1 MAGPAFKQLTAAIKA
16 DILLELR
23 KPGHKLVDRNGSE
36 DGGLTVAGYVDYHL
50 VKPLLNLRD
59 DQPTREQVIEAVDTL
74 IAKAF
79 AKDSQARNDFKKIKL
94 TDNEIDT
101 IIKNRMQ
108 KFKEEYHPIRRQAPK
123 RNLKAAVDAAHAAPK
138 EPQQW
143 KAAKRSSEHRRTSQ
157 KELDLEAEFKEIDD
171 FIREGQRSLDK
182 TATPPEVAKPAS
194 RVVMGRREPLTPR
207 RNSNDQ
213 PPSRPLP
220 ADPIK
225 KGAVLQTGRPLPAI
239 PAKRDFSKPPA
250 KGLPPDP
257 IVGGDK
263 SRKGGPNRA

>member
-36 DGGLTVAGYVDYHL
+36 DSGLTVAGYVDYHL
-50 VKPLLNLRD
+50 VKPLLNLREN
-59 DQPTREQVIEAVDTL
+59 QPTREQVIEAVDTL

-101 IIKNRMQ
+101 IIKNRLL
-108 KFKEEYHPIRRQAPK
+108 KFKEDYQP
-123 RNLKAAVDAAHAAPK
+123 
-138 EPQQW
+138 
-143 KAAKRSSEHRRTSQ
+143 
-157 KELDLEAEFKEIDD
+157 
-171 FIREGQRSLDK
+171 
-182 TATPPEVAKPAS
+182 ATPKWQAASATLDQPNTQVARSKD
-194 RVVMGRREPLTPR
+194 VVIGRREPLTPR

-225 KGAVLQTGRPLPAI
+225 KAAVLQTGRPLPAV
-239 PAKRDFSKPPA
+239 PVKRDFSKPPA